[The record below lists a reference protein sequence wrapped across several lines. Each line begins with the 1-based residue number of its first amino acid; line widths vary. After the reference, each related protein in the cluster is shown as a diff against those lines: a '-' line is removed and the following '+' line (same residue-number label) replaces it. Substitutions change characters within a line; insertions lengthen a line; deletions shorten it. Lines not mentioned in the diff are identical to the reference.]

1 MEDGW
6 TGNIFFF
13 FRVLVSTVWF
23 TLEISRQQTYTSH
36 ESEETR
42 SSVDEGKC
50 NSILTNRD
58 INCEHF
64 NPDQIDYK
72 EQSLSTEDRIYNVK
86 TVPEKRSFGHSTA
99 HRRDYIQFQV
109 HSPSL
114 NLVGRDIMTQMGSG
128 TFQYDLAFRCLVLQ
142 AKAQLIEMH
151 RISILTKE
159 KLITRLDKIEARYE
173 EVATRPSPAKRTV
186 GLSNCGDTN
195 GEGCWGCLSARIFV
209 EC

>member
-1 MEDGW
+1 VNE
-6 TGNIFFF
+6 
-13 FRVLVSTVWF
+13 
-23 TLEISRQQTYTSH
+23 
-36 ESEETR
+36 
-42 SSVDEGKC
+42 DEGKC

-86 TVPEKRSFGHSTA
+86 TVPAKRSFEHSTPY
-99 HRRDYIQFQV
+99 RGEYIKFQV

-114 NLVGRDIMTQMGSG
+114 NLVARDIMTQMSG
-128 TFQYDLAFRCLVLQ
+128 TFQYELALRCLVLE

-151 RISILTKE
+151 RLSILTKE

-173 EVATRPSPAKRTV
+173 EVATRRSPAKRTH
-186 GLSNCGDTN
+186 LSNCGEAN

>member
-1 MEDGW
+1 MENGW
-6 TGNIFFF
+6 T
-13 FRVLVSTVWF
+13 VLVSTVWF

-42 SSVDEGKC
+42 SSVDE
-50 NSILTNRD
+50 
-58 INCEHF
+58 
-64 NPDQIDYK
+64 DQIDYK

-114 NLVGRDIMTQMGSG
+114 NLVGRDIMTQTGSG
-128 TFQYDLAFRCLVLQ
+128 IFQYELALRCLVLQ

-173 EVATRPSPAKRTV
+173 EVATWPSPAKRT
-186 GLSNCGDTN
+186 GLSNCGDAN